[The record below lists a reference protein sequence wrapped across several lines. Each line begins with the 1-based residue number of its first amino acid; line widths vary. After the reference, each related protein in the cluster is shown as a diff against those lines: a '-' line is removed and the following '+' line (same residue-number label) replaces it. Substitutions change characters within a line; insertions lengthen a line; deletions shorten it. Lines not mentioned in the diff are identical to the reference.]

1 MVGVALLA
9 SAVLHSGVGIVAGT
23 MGIGMSAD
31 GSPTLSG
38 RAGDPADPGLLV
50 WTEPPESQQNP
61 DQARSESTPESPS
74 TPVLVAIAPKQ
85 PPASTPPPELRL
97 GLAKSPHKTDNWLG
111 DVVKTPHSGLPSSV
125 DQPEL
130 SLNPGAPGVPM
141 ARPGDSAAEPR
152 DAAELPLEAPK
163 LTPDRP
169 SIARQSPTKTPELPD
184 GPSTPPVATI
194 NRPGKADA
202 ARDGSAS
209 ANPPTATDTI
219 DQVGVTDGDPDAVG
233 DQIARLGVPA
243 PQSTDTPSTLD
254 RITPDTAPPEPGDW
268 DAVFAIPTSGV
279 ETGAPTGDPALK
291 QTVVAMKRTAP
302 AEARPA
308 PQTAPRVP
316 SDAGPFLPTS
326 PMSPAPASP
335 LGVAGPAGSGGSS
348 PGQQSERESDASAID
363 PEPEVRPGMPWAGE
377 GLEVFTR
384 RIELSLFSRSTR
396 AFRSPLL
403 KVTFDRSGTV
413 TNIEVLESSGS
424 PDVDDSTRNSV
435 YKWTARGTQLEE
447 LAPGAGLSMNFRIL
461 LRGR

>member
-1 MVGVALLA
+1 MVGVAILA
-9 SAVLHSGVGIVAGT
+9 SAVLHSGVGIVAST

-31 GSPTLSG
+31 GSATLNG
-38 RAGDPADPGLLV
+38 RASDLADPGLLV
-50 WTEPPESQQNP
+50 WTDPPESQQNP
-61 DQARSESTPESPS
+61 DLSRTESTPASPS
-74 TPVLVAIAPKQ
+74 TPVIVAIAPDVQ
-85 PPASTPPPELRL
+85 PPEQNPPELRL

-141 ARPGDSAAEPR
+141 ARPGDSASEPK
-152 DAAELPLEAPK
+152 DAAELPLDTPK
-163 LTPDRP
+163 ISPDRP
-169 SIARQSPTKTPELPD
+169 SAAQQSPATPPELPD
-184 GPSTPPVATI
+184 GPSTPPVVTPD
-194 NRPGKADA
+194 RPGKADA
-202 ARDGSAS
+202 ARDGSTS
-209 ANPPTATDTI
+209 TNPPTATDTM
-219 DQVGVTDGDPDAVG
+219 DQVGVDGGDRDILR
-233 DQIARLGVPA
+233 DQIARLSVPTPPSANA
-243 PQSTDTPSTLD
+243 PATLN

-268 DAVFAIPTSGV
+268 DAVFSVPMSGI
-279 ETGAPTGDPALK
+279 ETGSPTGDPALK

-302 AEARPA
+302 AEVRPA

-316 SDAGPFLPTS
+316 SNAGPVLPTS

-335 LGVAGPAGSGGSS
+335 LGVAGPVGPGGSS
-348 PGQQSERESDASAID
+348 PGQQSERESDASAIEPD
-363 PEPEVRPGMPWAGE
+363 PEVRPGMPWAGE

-403 KVTFDRSGTV
+403 KVTFDRSGAV
-413 TNIEVLESSGS
+413 TNIEILESSGS

-435 YKWTARGTQLEE
+435 YKWTARGTQLED